1 MSDCCGEVHIIN
13 TGGGGGGAGPPGPPG
28 PPGPAGPGGPGVIVL
43 NSAEPIP
50 PGTPAGTIVLRRP

>member
-1 MSDCCGEVHIIN
+1 MSDCCGTVQIVN
-13 TGGGGGGAGPPGPPG
+13 TGGGGGGAGPPG

>member
-1 MSDCCGEVHIIN
+1 MTDCCGTVQIVN
-13 TGGGGGGAGPPGPPG
+13 TGGGGGGAGPPG

>member
-1 MSDCCGEVHIIN
+1 MSDCCGEVRITN
-13 TGGGGGGAGPPGPPG
+13 TGGGGGGPGPPG